1 MASVNIIKL
10 AMKKWLNQELGFTW
24 VFEEQAQPKTPA
36 RPYGTIRYNDS
47 GRIGF
52 DDYKGAVN
60 AAGII
65 TIKGIRSGI
74 VSLNIYGTDALE
86 KMELTR
92 DSMFKEGTHSL
103 LWDTYGISLMSVDN
117 IQNLTGLLETDFEER
132 AQMDVMINY
141 AREITDNVG
150 LIEHVNID
158 GEADGH
164 IINQEI
170 DLP

>member
-47 GRIGF
+47 GRVGF
-52 DDYKGAVN
+52 DDYRGPVSALGVATLKGVR
-60 AAGII
+60 GG
-65 TIKGIRSGI
+65 TI
-74 VSLNIYGTDALE
+74 SLNIYGTSALE
-86 KMELTR
+86 EMELAR
-92 DSMFKEGTHSL
+92 DSMFKEETHSL
-103 LWDTYGISLMSVDN
+103 LWNTYGISLMSVGN